1 MKKSLFTL
9 LLALVAA
16 TGTAFGQA
24 AKAPEAQTKTQLMA
38 LEKAAWEAC
47 KNKQQ
52 AWFQEHLATDATT
65 TGGGTKAGFLQS
77 VAATDLKTYA
87 FSRLNVKMLDP
98 NTALVTSTVTQ
109 SATYKGSALP
119 GKVTAG
125 TIYSRRDGKWMMMFH
140 AEEPQ

>member
-24 AKAPEAQTKTQLMA
+24 AKAPDSKTQAQLTA
-38 LEKAAWEAC
+38 LEKAAWEAH

-52 AWFQEHLATDATT
+52 AWFQEHMAADMTT
-65 TGGGTKAGFLQS
+65 TGGDTKAAFLQIL
-77 VAATDLKTYA
+77 ADTNLKSYSI
-87 FSRLNVKMLDP
+87 SRLDVKMLDP
-98 NTALVTSTVTQ
+98 NTALVTSTVAQ

-125 TIYSRRDGKWMMMFH
+125 TIYARRGSKWQLMFH